1 MDGLHLGVVLFKR
14 KKRRLNA
21 YRHSKYRPKSELLFN
36 DSGSG
41 RSFSRSVGGSVGGER
56 IINLYVC
63 E

>member
-41 RSFSRSVGGSVGGER
+41 RSFSVQSVGRWVGKE
-56 IINLYVC
+56 
-63 E
+63 